1 MNNKIINEVAK
12 REIFRKQL
20 SERFHAL
27 LEADYT
33 VSPNASM
40 TNRSYSSAKGSPS
53 NANAYTAG
61 PNASTTS
68 QSYST
73 ASPNKSASAAK
84 PSDTQSVD
92 DVLLNNDDAKG
103 TEAKAEKTEKTEKN
117 PKKPA
122 VKTELT
128 EELLLKRFKNLD
140 ATTKLN
146 VIQNV
151 NKLFLDSFLD
161 GNYQDFAIQK
171 NLKNE
176 ALCLSLL
183 KYVYFDEKNSTDLEV
198 LALKVYYNILLD
210 YYLTTDKK
218 LGLIGNITGDKRID
232 ATLVKLI
239 KQQLKIGYNDNE
251 NFEWLQGA
259 LPVVEREIS
268 ASLSKN
274 KKKIITLSK
283 ELQKKQAWEKS
294 SLKEGV
300 LSSIKITGALAVVK
314 AFFKFNRATFQ
325 CIREAFTNFDNI
337 DLLNDTSTTKGSKT
351 STLVSMG
358 IADRFCDF
366 FREIKTGEPPLDR
379 MLQIISNKIYME
391 GSKSRN
397 SIVSYISGV
406 IDNKLDLLKN
416 SNFKLT
422 KWIGGLAGAAVK

>member
-1 MNNKIINEVAK
+1 MNNRFINKIAK
-12 REIFRKQL
+12 REIFREQL

-33 VSPNASM
+33 ISPNASM
-40 TNRSYSSAKGSPS
+40 SNQNYGSSKSSSS
-53 NANAYTAG
+53 NANAYTIS
-61 PNASTTS
+61 PNASMS
-68 QSYST
+68 NQSYSST
-73 ASPNKSASAAK
+73 QKSEPDSAVKTSAAK
-84 PSDTQSVD
+84 SVD
-92 DVLLNNDDAKG
+92 DVLLNNDDTKDTVVKSAESKPAK
-103 TEAKAEKTEKTEKN
+103 T
-117 PKKPA
+117 PKKPD

-128 EELLLKRFKNLD
+128 FELLLKRFKNLD
-140 ATTKLN
+140 ATTKLGI
-146 VIQNV
+146 IQNV

-161 GNYQDFAIQK
+161 GNYQDFAIRK

-183 KYVYFDEKNSTDLEV
+183 RYVYFDEDNSTDLEV

-210 YYLTTDKK
+210 YYLTTDQK
-218 LGLIGNITGDKRID
+218 LGLIGTITGDKRID

-239 KQQLKIGYNDNE
+239 KQQLKINYNDKKG
-251 NFEWLQGA
+251 FEWLQGA

-314 AFFKFNRATFQ
+314 AFFKFNRETFQ
-325 CIREAFTNFDNI
+325 YIRGAFTNFDNI

-351 STLVSMG
+351 STLVAMG

-406 IDNKLDLLKN
+406 IDEKLALLKN
-416 SNFKLT
+416 SDFKLT

>member
-40 TNRSYSSAKGSPS
+40 TNQSYNSPKGSPS

-68 QSYST
+68 QSYGPTPS
-73 ASPNKSASAAK
+73 NKSVSPEKAPDIK
-84 PSDTQSVD
+84 NVD
-92 DVLLNNDDAKG
+92 DVLLNNDDTKKP
-103 TEAKAEKTEKTEKN
+103 EVKAEKTQKN
-117 PKKPA
+117 PKNPD

-128 EELLLKRFKNLD
+128 FELLLKRFKNLD
-140 ATTKLN
+140 AISKSN
-146 VIQNV
+146 IIQNV

-161 GNYQDFAIQK
+161 GNYQDFAIRK

-183 KYVYFDEKNSTDLEV
+183 KYVYFNEQNSDALEV
-198 LALKVYYNILLD
+198 LALKVYFNILLD

-232 ATLVKLI
+232 TTLIKLI
-239 KQQLKIGYNDNE
+239 KNELNLSYNSSGKSD
-251 NFEWLQGA
+251 WLQGA

-274 KKKIITLSK
+274 KKKIIALSK

-294 SLKEGV
+294 SLKEGI
-300 LSSIKITGALAVVK
+300 LSSIKITGALAVIK
-314 AFFKFNRATFQ
+314 AFFKFNRETFQ
-325 CIREAFTNFDNI
+325 CIKESFMDFDNI
-337 DLLNDTSTTKGSKT
+337 DLNDSSTTKSTKT
-351 STLVSMG
+351 GNLVSNG
-358 IADRFCDF
+358 IINRFSDF

-379 MLQIISNKIYME
+379 MLQIISNRLSTENSKI
-391 GSKSRN
+391 RN
-397 SIVSYISGV
+397 KIVPYVATI
-406 IDNKLDLLKN
+406 IDNKLALLKN